1 MEKKFNFDFPHEDLP
16 IENLRDFSNTL
27 KQNIK
32 YKFIPLKIYY
42 KYRAYKYAKNTTPE
56 LNIISTISDKTKVSL
71 DIGANLG
78 LFTYF
83 MSRCSKKVFAFEP
96 NPYPLRY
103 LKYVVD
109 DNVEIVPIAVGN
121 LDGITQLRIPKNR
134 KGWSSNGASI
144 TNVELNQG
152 IEYDVSIHKIDTL
165 EIENIGLI
173 KIDVEGAELEVLNGA
188 LNTLN
193 TQKPNLIIENELVHS
208 DKPEILFKFMK
219 KINYNAF
226 YVDENK
232 DLKKLED
239 NFDVLKNQNKPANK
253 RFGYIQNFI
262 FMHDERL

>member
-1 MEKKFNFDFPHEDLP
+1 
-16 IENLRDFSNTL
+16 
-27 KQNIK
+27 
-32 YKFIPLKIYY
+32 
-42 KYRAYKYAKNTTPE
+42 
-56 LNIISTISDKTKVSL
+56 
-71 DIGANLG
+71 
-78 LFTYF
+78 
-83 MSRCSKKVFAFEP
+83 MSRCSKVFAFEP
-96 NPYPLRY
+96 NPYPLVP
-103 LKYVVD
+103 YVVD

-165 EIENIGLI
+165 KIENIGLI

-193 TQKPNLIIENELVHS
+193 AQKPNLIIENELVHS